1 MIQNVPFGLG
11 CSNSDRIVWD
21 TTLKTGRDVIMIP
34 NFLIIEEVFESGM
47 IKSVQYRV
55 HPRI

>member
-1 MIQNVPFGLG
+1 MRQFGLG
-11 CSNSDRIVWD
+11 CSNTVS
-21 TTLKTGRDVIMIP
+21 LGLPLKKTGRDVIMIP

>member
-1 MIQNVPFGLG
+1 MIRMRQFGLG
-11 CSNSDRIVWD
+11 CSNTVS
-21 TTLKTGRDVIMIP
+21 LGLPLKKTGRDVIMIP